1 MARAKAFNEDRA
13 LDAAVDCFWLRG
25 YEGTSVRD
33 LTAAMGIGGPSL
45 YNAYGDK
52 RELFERSLRRY
63 AERSMRER
71 IARLE
76 AAHRPKEAITA
87 FVAEIVDRS
96 LKDPKRKGCLLV
108 NAALDVAP
116 HDAEV
121 GRMVSGYLDEIR
133 GFFRRNIEAARK
145 AGQVPRRTDPEAVS
159 GHLLGVITGIR
170 VLARTGADRRLLESV
185 ARPALE
191 LLEGRR

>member
-1 MARAKAFNEDRA
+1 MARSKAFDEDRA

-33 LTAAMGIGGPSL
+33 LTEAMGIGSPSL

-52 RELFERSLRRY
+52 RELFERALRRY

-76 AAHRPKEAITA
+76 ASHRPKEAIAA
-87 FVAEIVDRS
+87 FVAEIIDRS
-96 LKDPKRKGCLLV
+96 LKDPERKGCLLV

-116 HDAEV
+116 HDADV

-133 GFFRRNIEAARK
+133 CFFRRNIDAARK
-145 AGQVPRRTDPEAVS
+145 AGQVPRRTDAEAVS
-159 GHLLGVITGIR
+159 GHLLGVVTGIR
-170 VLARTGADRRLLESV
+170 VLARTGADRKLLESV

-191 LLEGRR
+191 LLEGGR

>member
-1 MARAKAFNEDRA
+1 
-13 LDAAVDCFWLRG
+13 
-25 YEGTSVRD
+25 
-33 LTAAMGIGGPSL
+33 MGIGGPSL

-52 RELFERSLRRY
+52 RELFERALRRY

-76 AAHRPKEAITA
+76 ASHRPKEAIAA

-96 LKDPKRKGCLLV
+96 LKDPERKGCLLV

-116 HDAEV
+116 HDADV
-121 GRMVSGYLDEIR
+121 GRMVSGYLGEIR
-133 GFFRRNIEAARK
+133 GFFRRNIDAARK
-145 AGQVPRRTDPEAVS
+145 AGQVPRRTDAEAVS
-159 GHLLGVITGIR
+159 GHLLGVVTGIR
-170 VLARTGADRRLLESV
+170 VLARTGANRKLLESV

>member
-1 MARAKAFNEDRA
+1 MARAKAFDEDRA

-52 RELFERSLRRY
+52 RELFERALRRY

-71 IARLE
+71 ITRLE
-76 AAHRPKEAITA
+76 ATHQPKEAINA
-87 FVAEIVDRS
+87 FV
-96 LKDPKRKGCLLV
+96 G
-108 NAALDVAP
+108 
-116 HDAEV
+116 
-121 GRMVSGYLDEIR
+121 EIR
-133 GFFRRNIEAARK
+133 SFFRRNIDAARK
-145 AGQVPRRTDPEAVS
+145 AGQVPHRTDAEAMS
-159 GHLLGVITGIR
+159 GHLLGVVTGIR
-170 VLARTGADRRLLESV
+170 VLARTGSDRKLLESV

-191 LLEGRR
+191 LLEGGR

>member
-1 MARAKAFNEDRA
+1 MARAKAFDEDRA

-33 LTAAMGIGGPSL
+33 LTEAMGIGGPSL

-52 RELFERSLRRY
+52 RELFGRSLRRY

-76 AAHRPKEAITA
+76 AAHRPKEAIGA
-87 FVAEIVDRS
+87 FVGEIVERS
-96 LKDPKRKGCLLV
+96 LRDPERKGCLLV
-108 NAALDVAP
+108 NAALDVAA

-121 GRMVSGYLDEIR
+121 GRLVSGYLDEIR
-133 GFFRRNIEAARK
+133 GFFRRNIDAARK
-145 AGQVPRRTDPEAVS
+145 AGQVPRRIDPEAVS
-159 GHLLGVITGIR
+159 GHLLGVVTGIR
-170 VLARTGADRRLLESV
+170 VLARTGANHKLLESV
-185 ARPALE
+185 ARPALA

>member
-1 MARAKAFNEDRA
+1 MARAKAFDEDRA

-33 LTAAMGIGGPSL
+33 LTEAMGIGSPSL

-63 AERSMRER
+63 AQRSMRER

-76 AAHRPKEAITA
+76 AAHQPKEAIVA
-87 FVAEIVDRS
+87 FVGEIVDRS
-96 LKDPKRKGCLLV
+96 LKDPERKGCLLV

-116 HDAEV
+116 HDADV

-133 GFFRRNIEAARK
+133 SFFRRNIEAARK
-145 AGQVPRRTDPEAVS
+145 AGQVARRTDAEAVS

-170 VLARTGADRRLLESV
+170 VLARTGANRKLLESV

-191 LLEGRR
+191 LLGSRR